1 MTNPESVIA
10 TEPKA
15 QQEAPIHEIELG
27 GDHGAESP
35 GAPGAPAGTDA
46 DLEGAAEALA
56 FSPSALI
63 VSIAGQIIAGPQQQ
77 SAAAGRP
84 LTPQERFAGF
94 AGLLIGDGDKTPGL
108 LQAIDFDRNVLA
120 LLSRAGVGSN
130 LSPGVAVAIGGVAI
144 VGAAFLFRGP
154 KPAAPQNA
162 AARPAQQPQTTT
174 ATPQSAPQGRTA

>member
-1 MTNPESVIA
+1 MTTPESVIV
-10 TEPKA
+10 TEPAA
-15 QQEAPIHEIELG
+15 QQEPPIKEIELG
-27 GDHGAESP
+27 GDHGAPSA

-46 DLEGAAEALA
+46 DLEGAADALA

-94 AGLLIGDGDKTPGL
+94 AGLLIGDGDKQPGL

-154 KPAAPQNA
+154 KQTPSAQQPA
-162 AARPAQQPQTTT
+162 AARPAPSAGTPKPAAQG
-174 ATPQSAPQGRTA
+174 ATS